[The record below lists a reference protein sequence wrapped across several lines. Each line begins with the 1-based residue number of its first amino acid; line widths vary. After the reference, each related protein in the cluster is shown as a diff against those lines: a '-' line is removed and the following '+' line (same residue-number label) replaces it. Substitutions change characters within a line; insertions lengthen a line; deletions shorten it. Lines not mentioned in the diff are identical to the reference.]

1 MAQVAQNHVTGG
13 SEIWQRWYYLMS
25 LCTKPFKPSFI
36 IPLNRNLHKGYIIKE
51 TSLHVTIHTKG
62 GNV

>member
-25 LCTKPFKPSFI
+25 LCKY
-36 IPLNRNLHKGYIIKE
+36 LLHEGLINKHWVYIAQCLLKL
-51 TSLHVTIHTKG
+51 T
-62 GNV
+62 